1 MTKRNMILKAFFEI
15 YRIMCFL
22 KACDDGKCLKI
33 KFLSHFELSRL
44 SRKYLLFSTRFI
56 QTAFLFSFQIYFHI
70 FSEISPSSSR
80 FDCLN
85 QLLIS
90 FSAPFFNRVF
100 VLRGQE
106 YFDLIANL
114 YGGER
119 LQQQKRDKRKMRQE
133 KKRKEKRKRGKK
145 KKRINKKK
153 KKRREKREKK
163 RKEKK

>member
-1 MTKRNMILKAFFEI
+1 MILKAFFEI
-15 YRIMCFL
+15 YRCMCFL
-22 KACDDGKCLKI
+22 NACDDGKCLKI
-33 KFLSHFELSRL
+33 KFVSHFELSRL
-44 SRKYLLFSTRFI
+44 SQKYLLSRI
-56 QTAFLFSFQIYFHI
+56 AFFFSFQICFHI

-80 FDCLN
+80 VNCLN

-119 LQQQKRDKRKMRQE
+119 LQQQKRDKRKMRKEKNSKGKRKKRKKKSKE
-133 KKRKEKRKRGKK
+133 KKRGTK
-145 KKRINKKK
+145 
-153 KKRREKREKK
+153 
-163 RKEKK
+163 